1 MKSLVLSGN
10 GCTVYDSTG
19 RLAYRVDNYDCK
31 CSDEVYLMD
40 HGGRTLC
47 KILRRVRTAQTLLID
62 YKEESA
68 RDLTGLVL
76 SAEA

>member
-1 MKSLVLSGN
+1 
-10 GCTVYDSTG
+10 
-19 RLAYRVDNYDCK
+19 
-31 CSDEVYLMD
+31 MD